1 MIYGVGTDIIEVD
14 RIRKFISKGDAFKQR
29 VWTPAEIE
37 YCDSHRDSA
46 PFYAARFSAKEAFV
60 KAMGTGF
67 IKGIG
72 FSQIEVYHDE
82 LNKPLIRLSGKAK
95 EFAES
100 RGITQIH
107 LSISHVKDWAN
118 AVAVLEIQ
126 DKTKDPRPKT
136 KIRLKS

>member
-1 MIYGVGTDIIEVD
+1 MIYGIGTDIIEVD

-29 VWTPAEIE
+29 VWTPKEIE

-60 KAMGTGF
+60 KALGTGF

-82 LNKPLIRLSGKAK
+82 LSKPHIRLEGTAK
-95 EFAES
+95 EFADKA
-100 RGITQIH
+100 GITKIH

-118 AVAVLEIQ
+118 AVAVLETATA
-126 DKTKDPRPKT
+126 K
-136 KIRLKS
+136 

>member
-1 MIYGVGTDIIEVD
+1 MIHGVGTDIIEVD
-14 RIRKFISKGDAFKQR
+14 RIRKFIAKGDAFKER
-29 VWTPAEIE
+29 VWTPKEIK
-37 YCDSHRDSA
+37 YCDSHRDPA

-72 FSQIEVYHDE
+72 FNEIEIYHDE

-95 EFAES
+95 ECADS
-100 RGITQIH
+100 LGITEIH

-118 AVAVLEIQ
+118 AIAVLEKNLPGQ
-126 DKTKDPRPKT
+126 KT
-136 KIRLKS
+136 